1 VTSAKCIPL
10 SESATNAPSTTIT
23 TCVRIARLWKNIPSH
38 LSKSDNQE
46 LIAKLETSKKSF
58 LMSCLSSTRKTIRE
72 NVNREKRMRI
82 KTVKRKKPT
91 RNVKRKLTR
100 NATKKLR
107 KLKKKLEK

>member
-1 VTSAKCIPL
+1 
-10 SESATNAPSTTIT
+10 
-23 TCVRIARLWKNIPSH
+23 
-38 LSKSDNQE
+38 
-46 LIAKLETSKKSF
+46 
-58 LMSCLSSTRKTIRE
+58 M
-72 NVNREKRMRI
+72 NREKRMRI